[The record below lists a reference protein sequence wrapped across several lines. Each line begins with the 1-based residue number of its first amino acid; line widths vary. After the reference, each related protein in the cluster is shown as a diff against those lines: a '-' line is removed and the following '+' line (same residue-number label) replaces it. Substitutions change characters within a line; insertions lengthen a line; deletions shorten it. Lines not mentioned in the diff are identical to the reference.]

1 MSDSVAPPSTAIA
14 APEAKISGGKPTTK
28 ETSLSMMSV
37 PTAASLASE
46 KEARMRKGSEPPP
59 SLQGLFDHSMGSSRR
74 WVHKQF
80 SADELQSNHPKQH
93 SFDST
98 HLAQLRAMTPQSP
111 KCMRRIKSPSTS
123 DKTSSNLESAR
134 IPRTPSHP
142 HLNSGTSSPQ
152 VSPAPNVK
160 HMSSSES
167 IVRAHS
173 SQQLK
178 MESDNEEESV
188 ILRSGSGGRS
198 DLSQRKSDHYEGLM
212 ISSGLKPEKDRELS
226 QSKESLSSQKESIL
240 SLSLNLGG
248 LKKTP
253 SKESL
258 KGNKDTNTPAGLK
271 EIVIGREMHATSQS
285 TSAILTSSD
294 FSKES
299 RERSAP
305 HKDTQTSAEGSI
317 ESTQAP
323 LINLQ
328 VLVCLFIHMYNIIL
342 HNTQVVCTFMYT
354 TVYQDTVILFLFQS
368 SQVRPREHA
377 DLRRRNS
384 SQHWFRRGD
393 LDAIGHGGK
402 RMRPR

>member
-1 MSDSVAPPSTAIA
+1 MLQVVSDSVAPPSTAMS
-14 APEAKISGGKPTTK
+14 APEAKIPGGKPTAK

-37 PTAASLASE
+37 PTAASLAGE

-59 SLQGLFDHSMGSSRR
+59 SLQGLFDQSMGSSRR

-80 SADELQSNHPKQH
+80 SADELQSSHPKQH

-98 HLAQLRAMTPQSP
+98 HLAQLRAVTPQSP
-111 KCMRRIKSPSTS
+111 KYMRRIKSPSTS
-123 DKTSSNLESAR
+123 DKASSNLESAK

-142 HLNSGTSSPQ
+142 HLNSATSSPQ
-152 VSPAPNVK
+152 VSPAPNK
-160 HMSSSES
+160 HMTSSEG

-178 MESDNEEESV
+178 MESDTEEESV

-198 DLSQRKSDHYEGLM
+198 DLSQQKSDHSEGLM
-212 ISSGLKPEKDRELS
+212 MSSGLKLEKDRELS

-240 SLSLNLGG
+240 SLSLGG

-258 KGNKDTNTPAGLK
+258 KGSKDTNIPAGLK
-271 EIVIGREMHATSQS
+271 EIVLSREMHTTSQS
-285 TSAILTSSD
+285 TSAILTSSEL

-305 HKDTQTSAEGSI
+305 HKDTQTGAEGSV

-323 LINLQ
+323 LSLQ
-328 VLVCLFIHMYNIIL
+328 VWVHIFYSMQYTVMVLSIIL
-342 HNTQVVCTFMYT
+342 YSIDIHVHVYT
-354 TVYQDTVILFLFQS
+354 CMCLILLICHYS
-368 SQVRPREHA
+368 RVHS
-377 DLRRRNS
+377 
-384 SQHWFRRGD
+384 
-393 LDAIGHGGK
+393 
-402 RMRPR
+402 

>member
-1 MSDSVAPPSTAIA
+1 
-14 APEAKISGGKPTTK
+14 
-28 ETSLSMMSV
+28 
-37 PTAASLASE
+37 
-46 KEARMRKGSEPPP
+46 MRKGSEPPP
-59 SLQGLFDHSMGSSRR
+59 SLQGLFDHGMGSSRR

-80 SADELQSNHPKQH
+80 SADELQSGHPKQH
-93 SFDST
+93 SFDSA
-98 HLAQLRAMTPQSP
+98 HLTQLRAVTPQSP
-111 KCMRRIKSPSTS
+111 KYMRRIKSPSTS
-123 DKTSSNLESAR
+123 DRASSNLETAK

-142 HLNSGTSSPQ
+142 HLNSATSTPQ
-152 VSPAPNVK
+152 VSPAPNNK
-160 HMSSSES
+160 YMSSSES

-212 ISSGLKPEKDRELS
+212 ISSGLKLEKDRELS

-240 SLSLNLGG
+240 SLSFGG

-258 KGNKDTNTPAGLK
+258 KGNKDVNTPAGLK
-271 EIVIGREMHATSQS
+271 EIVLTREMHTTSQS
-285 TSAILTSSD
+285 TSAIMTSSES

-305 HKDTQTSAEGSI
+305 HKDTQTSAESSV

-328 VLVCLFIHMYNIIL
+328 VCVHSYTSLNIFIH
-342 HNTQVVCTFMYT
+342 CTC
-354 TVYQDTVILFLFQS
+354 LPQS
-368 SQVRPREHA
+368 SQLRPREHA

-384 SQHWFRRGD
+384 SSQHWFRRD

-402 RMRPR
+402 RLRPRYIFIIATLCISL

>member
-14 APEAKISGGKPTTK
+14 APEAKLPGGKPTTK

-93 SFDST
+93 SFDSA
-98 HLAQLRAMTPQSP
+98 HLAQLRAVTPQSP
-111 KCMRRIKSPSTS
+111 KYMRRIKSPSTS
-123 DKTSSNLESAR
+123 DKALSNQESAK

-142 HLNSGTSSPQ
+142 HLNSATSSPQ

-178 MESDNEEESV
+178 IESDNEEESV

-212 ISSGLKPEKDRELS
+212 ISSGLKLEKDRELS
-226 QSKESLSSQKESIL
+226 QSKESLSSQKESFL
-240 SLSLNLGG
+240 SLSLGG

-258 KGNKDTNTPAGLK
+258 KGNKDANTPVGLK
-271 EIVIGREMHATSQS
+271 EIVISREMHATSQS

-305 HKDTQTSAEGSI
+305 HKDTQTSAEGSV

-328 VLVCLFIHMYNIIL
+328 VHVS
-342 HNTQVVCTFMYT
+342 VYT
-354 TVYQDTVILFLFQS
+354 VESRDYAPPFCMLAL
-368 SQVRPREHA
+368 
-377 DLRRRNS
+377 
-384 SQHWFRRGD
+384 
-393 LDAIGHGGK
+393 GK
-402 RMRPR
+402 SGEGAYMRDRDISA

>member
-14 APEAKISGGKPTTK
+14 APEAKMPGGKPTAK

-46 KEARMRKGSEPPP
+46 KESRMRKGSEPPP
-59 SLQGLFDHSMGSSRR
+59 SLQGLFDHGMGSSRR

-98 HLAQLRAMTPQSP
+98 HLTQLRAVTPQSP
-111 KCMRRIKSPSTS
+111 KYMRRIKSPSTS
-123 DKTSSNLESAR
+123 DRASSNLEAAK

-142 HLNSGTSSPQ
+142 HLNSATSTPQ
-152 VSPAPNVK
+152 VSPAPNNK
-160 HMSSSES
+160 HMSSEN

-198 DLSQRKSDHYEGLM
+198 DLSQRKSDQYEGLM
-212 ISSGLKPEKDRELS
+212 ISSGLKLEKDRELS

-240 SLSLNLGG
+240 SSSFGG
-248 LKKTP
+248 LKETP

-258 KGNKDTNTPAGLK
+258 KGNKDANTPMGLK
-271 EIVIGREMHATSQS
+271 EIVLTRETHTTSQS
-285 TSAILTSSD
+285 TSAIMTSFES

-305 HKDTQTSAEGSI
+305 HKDTQTSAESSV

-328 VLVCLFIHMYNIIL
+328 VCAHVCIY
-342 HNTQVVCTFMYT
+342 MYT
-354 TVYQDTVILFLFQS
+354 CTSLNIFIRVHVHYICTCVYVHHCVPYTHIFAAEFTAEASRACRS
-368 SQVRPREHA
+368 SKE
-377 DLRRRNS
+377 
-384 SQHWFRRGD
+384 
-393 LDAIGHGGK
+393 K
-402 RMRPR
+402 

>member
-1 MSDSVAPPSTAIA
+1 MAPPSA
-14 APEAKISGGKPTTK
+14 APEAKIPGKPTK

-37 PTAASLASE
+37 PTTASLAID
-46 KEARMRKGSEPPP
+46 KESRMRKGSEPPP
-59 SLQGLFDHSMGSSRR
+59 SLQGLFDHGMGSSRR

-80 SADELQSNHPKQH
+80 SADELESNHPKQH
-93 SFDST
+93 SFDIS
-98 HLAQLRAMTPQSP
+98 HLRALTPQSP
-111 KCMRRIKSPSTS
+111 KYVRRIKSPSTS
-123 DKTSSNLESAR
+123 DRTSSNLESAK

-142 HLNSGTSSPQ
+142 HLNSATSSPQ
-152 VSPAPNVK
+152 VSPAPNK

-212 ISSGLKPEKDRELS
+212 IPSGLKLEKDRELS

-240 SLSLNLGG
+240 SLSLSG
-248 LKKTP
+248 LKEAP

-258 KGNKDTNTPAGLK
+258 KGGKDTNTPAGLK
-271 EIVIGREMHATSQS
+271 EIVLSRELHATSLS
-285 TSAILTSSD
+285 TSAILTSSE
-294 FSKES
+294 FS

-305 HKDTQTSAEGSI
+305 HKETQTSAEGSI

-323 LINLQ
+323 LNLQ
-328 VLVCLFIHMYNIIL
+328 VHVHVCIPTVLLMLAIQYLTLIFIVI
-342 HNTQVVCTFMYT
+342 CAPEF
-354 TVYQDTVILFLFQS
+354 TVQASRTC
-368 SQVRPREHA
+368 
-377 DLRRRNS
+377 
-384 SQHWFRRGD
+384 
-393 LDAIGHGGK
+393 
-402 RMRPR
+402 